1 MNLLFTNCPSL
12 LYYINRNMATDSKN
26 LLNALK
32 KGNKEEL
39 NEALSECLVKGLAD
53 FAEKLSELWVA
64 DQKALQNYAADKQ
77 TLTYF
82 QRSFDDSSFN
92 RIHSILN
99 KYAGSS
105 LDSRVIQ

>member
-1 MNLLFTNCPSL
+1 
-12 LYYINRNMATDSKN
+12 MATENKI

-32 KGNKEEL
+32 KGSKEEL

-53 FAEKLSELWVA
+53 FAEKLSELWIA

-77 TLTYF
+77 TLSYF
-82 QRSFDDSSFN
+82 QRSFDDPSFN
-92 RIHSILN
+92 RIHTILN

-105 LDSRVIQ
+105 LDSRIVQWLQTLLLFYLFGS